1 MVPSANQYSS
11 TKHAPFPIYRH
22 NPASIPVQ
30 DGLTTYWPHEQSYS
44 PSSDNASPS
53 IAHADYSNMYPLHS
67 YGHAA
72 SRTRTP
78 SIASLHD
85 PWAMTPRSPSSSNST
100 MPYTWASNDKMPNAP
115 SLGYI
120 NTSYPMASL
129 GILTQMDATVGY
141 GPFEPKTMIQ
151 RDEDE
156 AAFLYRDQPYGMGQ
170 LAHTYPSEQYLNNYW
185 RLFHPT
191 FPVVHRPTFGSMNA
205 SPMLFAAM
213 IAIDGQYSDDANT
226 KRTSRTLHDRCI
238 KLLEK
243 VCDVSRCRPQRL
255 TLHSGNANPWLS
267 LIVSAI
273 IKQFS

>member
-1 MVPSANQYSS
+1 M
-11 TKHAPFPIYRH
+11 APY
-22 NPASIPVQ
+22 A
-30 DGLTTYWPHEQSYS
+30 WHESSYS
-44 PSSDNASPS
+44 PISSGYASPS
-53 IAHADYSNMYPLHS
+53 MAPGDFNTMYPVPG
-67 YGHAA
+67 YGPAA

-100 MPYTWASNDKMPNAP
+100 MPFTWASNDKMPNAG
-115 SLGYI
+115 LAYI

-129 GILTQMDATVGY
+129 GISTHMDATAGY
-141 GPFEPKTMIQ
+141 GQFEPKTMIQ

-185 RLFHPT
+185 RLFHPA
-191 FPVVHRPTFGSMNA
+191 FPIVHRPTFGSMNT

-213 IAIDGQYSDDANT
+213 IAIDGQYSNDAST

-243 VCDVSRCRPQRL
+243 VRQV
-255 TLHSGNANPWLS
+255 
-267 LIVSAI
+267 
-273 IKQFS
+273 